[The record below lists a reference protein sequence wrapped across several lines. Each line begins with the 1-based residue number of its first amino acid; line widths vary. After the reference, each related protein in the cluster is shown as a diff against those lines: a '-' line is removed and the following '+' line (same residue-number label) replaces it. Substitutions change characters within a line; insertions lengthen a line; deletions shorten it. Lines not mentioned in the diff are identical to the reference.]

1 MPIDLACM
9 RIENHMRN
17 TRISPRWAAALLMA
31 LCCANAGAASF
42 SVGSPS
48 DAGPGSLRQAIT
60 DANAAGGA
68 NTIVFAIP
76 GSAPHTITLASVLPA
91 ISGTLTIDGYS
102 QAGSVKNT
110 HAPDQGGLDTVLAI
124 EISGGGAVAPGFYT
138 AGGVVTLT
146 VQGLVLNRFAG
157 DAITGNGGGPT
168 PSQLNVYGNFIGTSI
183 EGAALSLLGNS
194 GSAIRTGFT
203 PAQIGGVQPW
213 QRNLLSGNGGAG
225 ALIGGP
231 AIVEGNLIGTDVTG
245 TLAIPNG
252 VANNWGGII
261 LGTRSQVR
269 IGGSS
274 VLSRNLISGNHP
286 IGIGI
291 WAAFGASGST
301 AGFELKGNYI
311 GSDWSGLHP
320 VPNGWPD
327 YSAAQYGG
335 GIQLQN
341 GSSDP
346 TALVIGGL
354 APGEGNLIAFNKGA
368 GIRASGNS
376 IGEGFDSRANQVHH
390 NVGVG
395 HVNLDIGASGPTPND
410 PGDGDSG
417 ANGVQNSPE
426 FLSANQSGNALTV
439 TYCVDT
445 ATANATYPLR
455 IDFHADAVGGGGIW
469 LAQDSYPLASAQ
481 QLRTVTL
488 LVPVG
493 ARAIPFVAT
502 ATDAN
507 GHTSEF
513 SPAFDVI
520 FEDGFE

>member
-1 MPIDLACM
+1 M
-9 RIENHMRN
+9 RDHRFRLLP
-17 TRISPRWAAALLMA
+17 TRCAPMLLV
-31 LCCANAGAASF
+31 LGCAGVHAASF
-42 SVGSPS
+42 SVGNTS
-48 DAGPGSLRQAIT
+48 DAGPGSLRQAIA

-68 NTIVFAIP
+68 NTIVFALP
-76 GSAPHTITLASVLPA
+76 GTAPHTITLASMLPP

-102 QAGSVKNT
+102 QAGSAKNT

-124 EISGGGAVAPGFYT
+124 EVSGGGAVAPGFYT

-146 VQGLVLNRFAG
+146 VQGLAMNRFSG
-157 DAITGNGGGPT
+157 DAISGNGGGPT
-168 PSQLNVYGNFIGTSI
+168 ASQLNVYGNFIGTSL
-183 EGAALSLLGNS
+183 EGAALGPLGNS

-203 PAQIGGVQPW
+203 PAQIGGTQPW

-231 AIVEGNLIGTDVTG
+231 AVVEGNLIGTDASG

-252 VANNWGGII
+252 VTNNWGGII
-261 LGTRSQVR
+261 LGTRSNVR

-274 VLSRNLISGNHP
+274 VASRNVVSGNRP
-286 IGIGI
+286 VGIGI

-311 GSDWSGLHP
+311 GSDWSGLQP

-327 YSAAQYGG
+327 YNAAQYGG

-346 TALVIGGL
+346 APVIIGGF
-354 APGEGNLIAFNKGA
+354 ASGEGNLIAFNKGA
-368 GIRASGNS
+368 GIRASSNS
-376 IGEGFDSRANQVHH
+376 VGEGFDSRANEVHH
-390 NVGVG
+390 NIGVG
-395 HVNLDIGASGPTPND
+395 HANLDIGASGPTPND
-410 PGDGDSG
+410 PDDADTG
-417 ANGVQNSPE
+417 ANGVQNWPE
-426 FLSANQSGNALTV
+426 ILSASQSGNQLTV
-439 TYCVDT
+439 TYRVDT
-445 ATANATYPLR
+445 AIANAAYPLR
-455 IDFHADAVGGGGIW
+455 IDFHVDVEGGSGGW
-469 LAQDSYPLASAQ
+469 LTQDSYPQSSAQ
-481 QLRTVTL
+481 QSRTITL
-488 LVPVG
+488 LVPIGV
-493 ARAIPFVAT
+493 RAIPFVAT
-502 ATDAN
+502 ATDAD